1 MALSAPIAVTMGE
14 PAGIGGEVILKAWQ
28 ARRSTD
34 PTFFVIDDPR
44 RLTEMAASL
53 KLSVKIKSITAPAAA
68 AREFQTGLPVLAL
81 PEMTGVKVTPGT
93 PSIATA
99 KAVVAA
105 IDRAVALARAG
116 DAAAMV
122 TLPIHKETLQ
132 ADGFGFP
139 GHTEYLGHL
148 AGDADAVMMLTV
160 DTAAPPL
167 RVVPVTVH
175 LPLSQVTV
183 ALSTSLIVRTTT
195 TAAAAL
201 RGDFGIAKPRL
212 AVAALNPHAGE
223 GGHMGREEATLIAPA
238 IAQLRAAGHDVTGP
252 APADTLFHA
261 AARARYD
268 AVICMYHDQAL
279 IPLKTID
286 FSSGV
291 NVTLGLP
298 FVRTSPDHGTA
309 FDIAGKGVAD
319 PASTMAAITLAAR
332 LAAHR
337 GAR

>member
-68 AREFQTGLPVLAL
+68 AREFRTGLPVLAL

-148 AGDADAVMMLTV
+148 AGDADAVMML
-160 DTAAPPL
+160 
-167 RVVPVTVH
+167 
-175 LPLSQVTV
+175 
-183 ALSTSLIVRTTT
+183 
-195 TAAAAL
+195 
-201 RGDFGIAKPRL
+201 GDR
-212 AVAALNPHAGE
+212 AVAV
-223 GGHMGREEATLIAPA
+223 APDG
-238 IAQLRAAGHDVTGP
+238 AGHHSD
-252 APADTLFHA
+252 A
-261 AARARYD
+261 AARARQH
-268 AVICMYHDQAL
+268 APRAKLTTGPAIA
-279 IPLKTID
+279 IRN
-286 FSSGV
+286 SA
-291 NVTLGLP
+291 LGLGG
-298 FVRTSPDHGTA
+298 S
-309 FDIAGKGVAD
+309 
-319 PASTMAAITLAAR
+319 AR
-332 LAAHR
+332 MCATPPNKNSVIWPIGMR
-337 GAR
+337 